1 MMDSQIFLSVLCIGF
16 LFSSFNGFVITSN
29 QKKLLASNAPDVF
42 HDQVWRDSQPQSRT
56 GRRYRSYFT
65 VKAKSKGSATAV
77 GSTSSDKVKEM
88 AAFLSIQLLQK
99 VMAESMKPEGEGTVD
114 LDTVERL
121 TKVLQMS
128 DSQPFGGEPSDE
140 ASATTPGVTEHTANS
155 SDVPTTES
163 YSIKDHNLSPPPEN
177 TVMKSSEAALS
188 STTDEHN
195 NVTPEDF
202 QSEMRKVKEL
212 KNQVAAPVPATVSSS
227 HQVQEVVRN
236 PLEILQSNIPP
247 LRPESVPRKKPEISE
262 AGTDQQAM
270 SSSEEEANAVKSEDE
285 TVKMD
290 ISKMSLDT
298 VPPNPDVLK
307 IQKAEELFRRR
318 LLKQRI
324 EYDRKEATRQE
335 GEDIFNLTNEM
346 SLDTVPP
353 NPNVLKIQKAEE
365 LFRRRLL
372 KQRIEYDRK
381 QATRQ
386 EGEGISNIINET
398 KITAK
403 VTPLIEIDSDQEI
416 ENDDCDP
423 LISTPIDG
431 EIQSISAETSEI
443 DTESPGT
450 DFPEQVRSNTKSKG
464 EEGESNDA
472 EPYVLDLANQRSL
485 SLISES
491 RIETIVALRQPKSS
505 DEEIQLAAKYA
516 KMEKLEDRAYL
527 LLRDLG
533 MIDEHQ
539 DPQDP
544 SYDHSK
550 DDEYCEQR
558 FLPFL

>member
-324 EYDRKEATRQE
+324 EYDRK
-335 GEDIFNLTNEM
+335 
-346 SLDTVPP
+346 
-353 NPNVLKIQKAEE
+353 
-365 LFRRRLL
+365 
-372 KQRIEYDRK
+372 

-403 VTPLIEIDSDQEI
+403 VTLLIEIDSDQEI